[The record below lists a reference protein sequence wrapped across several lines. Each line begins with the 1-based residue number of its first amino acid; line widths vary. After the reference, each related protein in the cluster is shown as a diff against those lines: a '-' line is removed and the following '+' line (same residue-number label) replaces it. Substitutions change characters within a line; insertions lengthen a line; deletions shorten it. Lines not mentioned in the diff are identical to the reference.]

1 MALTYK
7 IDKFTDAVDENNV
20 TKKLVGFRIKDEQER
35 TFVIDKWITLV
46 AGKTDESYITEAQA
60 EGQAEIDAWVESF
73 VNVGKTWNPDT
84 STME

>member
-7 IDKFTDAVDENNV
+7 IDKFEDAADENNV

-35 TFVIDKWITLV
+35 TFVIDKWITIV
-46 AGKTDESYITEAQA
+46 ADKTDESYITDAQA
-60 EGQAEIDAWVESF
+60 AGQVEIDAWVASF
-73 VNVGKTWNPDT
+73 ANVGKTWNPDT